1 MGYIKISI
9 MKEQGTIRGS
19 LTEALEEMFGV
30 TMPTRFAVGEHAWR
44 PNTDVY
50 ETPAEMLVIIDLA
63 GVKVEDIHLEVGRR
77 SLRLFGKREQKTLQG
92 TTKYRLAEI
101 AYGYFER
108 QIALPVPVDEE
119 AVEAI
124 YRDGFLEVRM
134 AKLPPGGDKIT
145 KVTVKTQER
154 G

>member
-1 MGYIKISI
+1 MEYIKISLR
-9 MKEQGTIRGS
+9 KEQGTLQGGLS
-19 LTEALEEMFGV
+19 EALEEMFGV

-50 ETPAEMLVIIDLA
+50 ETPEEMLVIIDLA
-63 GVKVEDIHLEVGRR
+63 GVKVEDVHLEVGRR
-77 SLRLFGKREQKTLQG
+77 LVRIFGKREQKSLQG

-108 QIALPVPVDEE
+108 QIALPVPVDEDK
-119 AVEAI
+119 VEAT

-134 AKLPPGGDKIT
+134 KKRLPEGDGVT
-145 KVTVKTQER
+145 KVTVRK
-154 G
+154 